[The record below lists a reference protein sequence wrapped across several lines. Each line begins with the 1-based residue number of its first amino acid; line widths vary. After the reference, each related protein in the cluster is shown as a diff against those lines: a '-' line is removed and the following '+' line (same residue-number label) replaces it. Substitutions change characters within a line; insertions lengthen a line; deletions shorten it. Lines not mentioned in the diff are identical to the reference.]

1 MPDSPSHLRCIA
13 LAAALAAT
21 AGCGKPEVVPPPAE
35 RAENVS
41 TIGVSQCTLEEPWR
55 AQMDA
60 DIRAAAARHP
70 GLRVIFK
77 NAAGD
82 SRKQCAQIG
91 RFIADRVDLIIVSP
105 NEAQPLTAV
114 VGKAYDAGIPV
125 IVLDRPVI
133 GDKYTCFI
141 GVDNEQI
148 GLAAGRWLSEKLGGE
163 GKIVELK
170 GRMDTR
176 PAQQRHNG
184 FHQALR
190 DPGYRIFEEVMQWD
204 EAKARK
210 VMQKALEQ
218 HDEIDA
224 VFAHN
229 DPGAHGAYQAARQA
243 GREEQIV
250 FIGVDALPHEGIKYV
265 KDGILDA
272 TFQNPTGGAEAIDIA
287 LRILA
292 GKQAPKTVVLESRIF
307 TAD

>member
-1 MPDSPSHLRCIA
+1 MPNTVRIFRFVVISLA
-13 LAAALAAT
+13 LGAL
-21 AGCGKPEVVPPPAE
+21 AGCGKPDVAPPPAE
-35 RAENVS
+35 RADKAY
-41 TIGVSQCTLEEPWR
+41 TIAVSQCTLEEPWR
-55 AQMDA
+55 VQMDA
-60 DIRAAAARHP
+60 DIRAAAAEHP
-70 GLRVIFK
+70 DLRVIFK
-77 NAAGD
+77 NADGD
-82 SRKQCAQIG
+82 SQRQCAQIG

-105 NEAQPLTAV
+105 NEAQPLTPV
-114 VGKAYDAGIPV
+114 VSKAYDAGIAV

-148 GLAAGRWLSEKLGGE
+148 GLAAGRWLAEKLGGE

-176 PAQQRHNG
+176 PAQQRHKG

-190 DPGYRIFEEVMQWD
+190 DPGFRIFEEVMQWN
-204 EAKARK
+204 EAKAREA
-210 VMQKALEQ
+210 MQKALEQ

-229 DPGAHGAYQAARQA
+229 DPGAHGAYQAAKQA
-243 GREEQIV
+243 GREKQIV
-250 FIGVDALPHEGIKYV
+250 FVGVDALPHEGIKYV

-292 GKQAPKTVVLESRIF
+292 GKQVPKSVVLESRIF